1 MFSQNLMTSSIRC
14 QRCLRSLIIKGLLPR
29 FFRIRLIKAVVQGRL
44 VGEEV
49 DGAGAVTLGNAAQAS
64 HSFRC
69 FPYVIGP
76 YVAVCKFIAVCFHGF
91 FEPWMLNRCMARNQV
106 EQNVHVTFVCL
117 FENSLQILI
126 RSVARCNAAVIC
138 DIVSCITEWG
148 QEARVDPDGVAAQ
161 LLDVV

>member
-1 MFSQNLMTSSIRC
+1 
-14 QRCLRSLIIKGLLPR
+14 
-29 FFRIRLIKAVVQGRL
+29 
-44 VGEEV
+44 
-49 DGAGAVTLGNAAQAS
+49 
-64 HSFRC
+64 
-69 FPYVIGP
+69 
-76 YVAVCKFIAVCFHGF
+76 
-91 FEPWMLNRCMARNQV
+91 MLNRCMARNQV

-126 RSVARCNAAVIC
+126 RSVARCNTAVIC

>member
-1 MFSQNLMTSSIRC
+1 
-14 QRCLRSLIIKGLLPR
+14 
-29 FFRIRLIKAVVQGRL
+29 
-44 VGEEV
+44 
-49 DGAGAVTLGNAAQAS
+49 
-64 HSFRC
+64 
-69 FPYVIGP
+69 
-76 YVAVCKFIAVCFHGF
+76 
-91 FEPWMLNRCMARNQV
+91 MLNRCMARNQV

-161 LLDVV
+161 LLDIV